1 MRKICL
7 FILLQVYIVMGWAQE
22 TYTLAPHR
30 EYIDKVIDDAITY
43 ANQIKIEDSELSP
56 LMRFAKKNIAS
67 DVKFANFDGSDS
79 FVGLCHPNKT
89 WRIENRNYRLPT
101 QDEMI
106 YIAPFFTSLKDMP
119 LFTKSGKLYNNVET
133 LSLEKAGKTTVYS
146 DYISKENV
154 IYGLRFK
161 KRADNEPTDNPYR
174 TAYRYTLAGGSLI
187 IGVKHLGSSVGVKK

>member
-7 FILLQVYIVMGWAQE
+7 FILLQVYTVMGWAQE

-43 ANQIKIEDSELSP
+43 ANQIKIVDSKLSP
-56 LMRFAKKNIAS
+56 LMRFAKNNIAS

-79 FVGLCHPNKT
+79 FVGLCPPNKT

-106 YIAPFFTSLKDMP
+106 YIAPLDR
-119 LFTKSGKLYNNVET
+119 KSV
-133 LSLEKAGKTTVYS
+133 V
-146 DYISKENV
+146 
-154 IYGLRFK
+154 
-161 KRADNEPTDNPYR
+161 
-174 TAYRYTLAGGSLI
+174 
-187 IGVKHLGSSVGVKK
+187 